1 MAHLYIIYITKY
13 KYKKGYFFGILFTE
27 FILNKYTHGLSIY
40 NIIGKFL
47 SNYISQISIF
57 HI

>member
-1 MAHLYIIYITKY
+1 MAHLYIIYITNI
-13 KYKKGYFFGILFTE
+13 KYKKGYFFGILFTY
-27 FILNKYTHGLSIY
+27 IKLNKYTYSLSIY
-40 NIIGKFL
+40 NIIGKML

>member
-1 MAHLYIIYITKY
+1 MAHLYIIYITNI
-13 KYKKGYFFGILFTE
+13 KKGYFFGILFTE

-40 NIIGKFL
+40 NKIGKLL